1 MFDGGTNMRRVSVTE
16 FLTREDLVSV
26 GMCCKKAHRNMTEF
40 DGLDEEG
47 TNIDNCYLSEFFDS
61 E

>member
-16 FLTREDLVSV
+16 LLTREDLVSV
-26 GMCCKKAHRNMTEF
+26 GMCCKKAHSDMTEYA
-40 DGLDEEG
+40 GLDEEG
-47 TNIDNCYLSEFFDS
+47 TNIENCCLSEFFDS